1 MAEIIYRD
9 DAVAFLDIDGI
20 AVHDLQTRRHAT
32 DPVEFPS
39 TMDPKC
45 VDRLVELQQKY
56 RFKYVLSSSMR
67 IIYKSIDAFKDAFA
81 VAGADKLVFHDDWRT
96 PSHVPVHP
104 GSEASLTKWCRTM
117 GRDVD
122 VNETIHWRGHQIKE
136 WLVQHPQVS
145 SYLSIDDSPDFYPL
159 EPEQCLWIRYG
170 LAEGGIA
177 HFRQDI
183 VDKAFEHNF
192 TQPTISQEPS
202 VLEDMQRALH
212 GSQILETLMGGFM
225 PDETWLKSYI
235 KFQDA
240 VKILMRGY
248 LNITPE
254 EMEFLKELVREE
266 PAFLMVVAGH
276 YKFNINF
283 TPATE
288 TE

>member
-1 MAEIIYRD
+1 MTELIYRD
-9 DAVAFLDIDGI
+9 DAVVFLDIDGI
-20 AVHDLQTRRHAT
+20 AIHDLQTRRHAT

-45 VDRLVELQQKY
+45 VERLIELQQKY
-56 RFKYVLSSSMR
+56 HFKYVLSSSMR
-67 IIYKSIDAFKDAFA
+67 IVYKTVEAFKNAFA
-81 VAGADKLVFHDDWRT
+81 AAGADKLVFHDDWRT
-96 PSHVPVHP
+96 PSRATLYS
-104 GSEASLTKWCRTM
+104 GSEVSLTKWCNAM
-117 GRDVD
+117 GIEVD
-122 VNETIHWRGHQIKE
+122 AEQTKHWRGHQIKE
-136 WLVQHPQVS
+136 WLNQHPDVT
-145 SYLSIDDSPDFYPL
+145 SYLSVDDSPDFYPL

-177 HFRQDI
+177 HFRQDL
-183 VDKAFEHNF
+183 VDRTFALNF
-192 TQPTISQEPS
+192 AQPDIEQGPTTE
-202 VLEDMQRALH
+202 EDTQRALH
-212 GSQILETLMGGFM
+212 GSQILEQLMGGFM

-240 VKILMRGY
+240 VKILIRGY

-288 TE
+288 SE